1 MRLEPVLLAVYL
13 VHTENTFC
21 SILALYCLVYRAC
34 EFLFAFAVNAV
45 LNIEFAV
52 NTAAIAVFL

>member
-1 MRLEPVLLAVYL
+1 MRLEPVLLAAYL

-21 SILALYCLVYRAC
+21 SVLALYCLVHRAC